1 MLFNSLVFWAFFG
14 IFFPVYFWL
23 KGKARLW
30 FTLGGSYLFYGW
42 WDWRFLGLICFLTGV
57 NFWLGLRMDRSICPM
72 ERKRWVVISIVTS
85 LVTLGFF
92 KYANF
97 MIDSASVLLRA
108 FGLPAGHGTLEILLP
123 IGISFYTFQAMSYTI
138 DLYRHEIQVERSL
151 LRFATFK
158 AFFPQLVAGPIV
170 RAADFLPQLQKD
182 QLFNWRKF
190 LEGWCLVAWGM
201 VMKVVVADSLALV
214 VDSRFFAPQAM
225 TALSLIIGVVYYAF
239 QIYGDFAGYSLMA
252 IGFARML
259 GFDFNQNFDRPYFST
274 SFSEFWRRWHISLS
288 SWLRDY
294 LYIPLGGNRK
304 GIIRTNANLLTTMLL
319 GGLWHGAAWNFV
331 IWGGLHGLYL
341 CIQRWLNLGNQIQSN
356 YTIGGRGKSI
366 ARLTSSLLLFGSG
379 VWAAIEFGKT
389 TPGSVSVALV
399 AIAGLSFGVLMLGEI
414 LSSSNL
420 FRFAGLGLRGITI
433 FCLVCLAWIYFR
445 VPKWED
451 AWVII
456 SRILA
461 MENVSFSAVEQRFHV
476 VKGGFLIGLLV
487 AAEAL
492 SFRVD
497 VWRVAHRYP
506 FLIGVFLIVCLLLI
520 GLFGTF
526 SGNAFIYFQ
535 F

>member
-1 MLFNSLVFWAFFG
+1 
-14 IFFPVYFWL
+14 
-23 KGKARLW
+23 
-30 FTLGGSYLFYGW
+30 
-42 WDWRFLGLICFLTGV
+42 
-57 NFWLGLRMDRSICPM
+57 MDRSTCSK

-97 MIDSASVLLRA
+97 MIDSASALLNA
-108 FGLPAGHGTLEILLP
+108 LGLPAGHGTLEILLP

-138 DLYRHEIQVERSL
+138 DLYRREIEVERSL

-182 QLFNWRKF
+182 QPFNWRRF
-190 LEGWCLVAWGM
+190 LEGCCLVAWGM

-225 TALSLIIGVVYYAF
+225 TALSLIIGVVFYAF

-288 SWLRDY
+288 TWLRDY

-304 GIIRTNANLLTTMLL
+304 GAVRTNTNLLTTMLL

-331 IWGGLHGLYL
+331 IWGGLHGFYL
-341 CIQRWLNLGNQIQSN
+341 CVQRWLNLGNQVSSN
-356 YTIGGRGKSI
+356 NLLITRRKPI
-366 ARLTSSLLLFGSG
+366 ARYASSFFLIGLG
-379 VWAAIEFGKT
+379 VWALITFGKAG
-389 TPGSVSVALV
+389 PGSVWVGLV
-399 AIAGLSFGVLMLGEI
+399 AIGGLSLGFLMLGE
-414 LSSSNL
+414 LLENSNS
-420 FRFAGLGLRGITI
+420 FRFAGLGFKGITV
-433 FCLVCLAWIYFR
+433 FSLVCLAWIYFR
-445 VPKWED
+445 VPKWEG

-461 MENVSFSAVEQRFHV
+461 MDNMSFSAVEQRFHV
-476 VKGGFLIGLLV
+476 VKGCFLIGLLV
-487 AAEAL
+487 VAEAM
-492 SFRVD
+492 SFQVD

-506 FLIGVFLIVCLLLI
+506 IMIGAFLIACLLMV